1 MKLLTY
7 DEALENAENKEW
19 FKGFYKREEVCTDEE
34 IKEANDLASSI
45 SSTCLKEYFGED
57 SDILLL
63 NIYYDN
69 LMDYLEDLKYNFVS
83 LKNRS

>member
-7 DEALENAENKEW
+7 DEALERAENKNW
-19 FKGFYKREEVCTDEE
+19 FINFYSKDEVCTDEE
-34 IKEANDLASSI
+34 VREANELASSI
-45 SSTCLKEYFGED
+45 SATCLKDFFGED
-57 SDILLL
+57 ADVLLL

-83 LKNRS
+83 VKK

>member
-7 DEALENAENKEW
+7 DEALERAENKNW
-19 FKGFYKREEVCTDEE
+19 FINFYKKDEVCTDEE
-34 IKEANDLASSI
+34 VREANELAESI
-45 SSTCLKEYFGED
+45 SATCLKDFFGED
-57 SDILLL
+57 ADVLLL

-83 LKNRS
+83 VKK

>member
-7 DEALENAENKEW
+7 DEALDRAENKNW
-19 FKGFYKREEVCTDEE
+19 FINFYSKDEVCTDQEVR
-34 IKEANDLASSI
+34 EANELARSI
-45 SSTCLKEYFGED
+45 SATCLKDFFGED
-57 SDILLL
+57 ADVLLL

-83 LKNRS
+83 VKK

>member
-7 DEALENAENKEW
+7 DEALEKAENKNW
-19 FKGFYKREEVCTDEE
+19 FVEFYKKDEVCTDLEVAQ
-34 IKEANDLASSI
+34 ANELAESI
-45 SSTCLKEYFGED
+45 SASCLKEFFGED
-57 SDILLL
+57 QDILLL

-83 LKNRS
+83 VKK

>member
-7 DEALENAENKEW
+7 DEALDRAENKNW
-19 FKGFYKREEVCTDEE
+19 FKNFYSKDEVCTDQEVR
-34 IKEANDLASSI
+34 EANELARSI
-45 SSTCLKEYFGED
+45 SSTCLKDFFGED
-57 SDILLL
+57 ADVLLL

-83 LKNRS
+83 VKK

>member
-7 DEALENAENKEW
+7 DEALERAENKNW
-19 FKGFYKREEVCTDEE
+19 FVNFYKKDEVCTDEE
-34 IKEANDLASSI
+34 VREANELAESI
-45 SSTCLKEYFGED
+45 SATCLKDFFGED
-57 SDILLL
+57 ADVLLL

-83 LKNRS
+83 VKK